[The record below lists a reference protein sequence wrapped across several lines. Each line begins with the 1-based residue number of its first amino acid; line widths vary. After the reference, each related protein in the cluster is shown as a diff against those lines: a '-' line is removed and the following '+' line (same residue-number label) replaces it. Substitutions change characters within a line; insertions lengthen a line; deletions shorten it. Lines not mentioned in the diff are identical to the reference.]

1 MEFDEEEF
9 MKKFTGIVLWSVF
22 ILAVLL
28 SQFDPYFGSWV
39 FYILGILM
47 VVFGYIFKGEA
58 NATSCFWFGL
68 FIVFVTFLGANISGK
83 IYSDTVEILQEND
96 IKNE

>member
-1 MEFDEEEF
+1 MKLGLILVEFDERSLIE
-9 MKKFTGIVLWSVF
+9 KVYW
-22 ILAVLL
+22 
-28 SQFDPYFGSWV
+28 DRWV